1 MIRCFSARNL
11 AKAAA
16 IYQREIFPLLTI
28 LLTVAVT
35 FIGFILTYYGSYMAQ
50 QKIAA
55 ALLVF
60 LIAIGLLMYIGRKRK
75 RALVLLT
82 ILEDIEKARRK

>member
-1 MIRCFSARNL
+1 MDFCFFDYLFKFILQLTADFSTRNL

-35 FIGFILTYYGSYMAQ
+35 FIGLILTHYGFQMA
-50 QKIAA
+50 
-55 ALLVF
+55 
-60 LIAIGLLMYIGRKRK
+60 
-75 RALVLLT
+75 
-82 ILEDIEKARRK
+82 

>member
-1 MIRCFSARNL
+1 
-11 AKAAA
+11 
-16 IYQREIFPLLTI
+16 
-28 LLTVAVT
+28 
-35 FIGFILTYYGSYMAQ
+35 MAQ

-82 ILEDIEKARRK
+82 VLEDIEKARRK